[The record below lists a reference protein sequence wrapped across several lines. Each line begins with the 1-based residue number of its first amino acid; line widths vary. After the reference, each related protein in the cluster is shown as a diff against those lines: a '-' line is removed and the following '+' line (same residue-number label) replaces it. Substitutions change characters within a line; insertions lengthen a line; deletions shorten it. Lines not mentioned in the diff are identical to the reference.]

1 MANMKAFH
9 LELNIRCI
17 YENVPYDMENETAYM
32 NFRLAVW
39 YHNHIFIFLKTSIWL
54 GTEEYYF
61 IVN

>member
-32 NFRLAVW
+32 NFRLAV
-39 YHNHIFIFLKTSIWL
+39 
-54 GTEEYYF
+54 
-61 IVN
+61 